1 MQHLLYQHKHTS
13 VSVIFSRCFAD
24 SSTLLAK
31 FLVSCAR
38 QTSSLNLG
46 RHFRSEYDSCRI
58 AMIVLGSVCSS
69 ISCCFGNAFC
79 SLCCTAC
86 PACKGST
93 STRIAYGLVLL
104 TSLILSCI
112 MLVPGIEPWLIKIPA
127 LCQRSNL
134 DHGDRASL
142 PFDCSQVVGSLAV
155 YRLSF
160 GVAAFFFVLSLLVRK
175 SQSLGIPRSTMNFDT
190 RR

>member
-1 MQHLLYQHKHTS
+1 MQHFFYQHAHLCVRYLLSLLRRLVNLARDVARFMRKTTS
-13 VSVIFSRCFAD
+13 IVECE
-24 SSTLLAK
+24 
-31 FLVSCAR
+31 
-38 QTSSLNLG
+38 TSFQISG
-46 RHFRSEYDSCRI
+46 YGSCRI
-58 AMIVLGSVCSS
+58 AMIALGSLCSS

-93 STRIAYGLVLL
+93 STRIVYGLVLL
-104 TSLILSCI
+104 TSLILSCV
-112 MLVPGIEPWLIKIPA
+112 MLIPGIEPWLMKLPA
-127 LCQRSNL
+127 LCRRSNL
-134 DHGDRASL
+134 DQDDRASP

-175 SQSLGIPRSTMNFDT
+175 TPSVGISRSTMNFNT
-190 RR
+190 YR